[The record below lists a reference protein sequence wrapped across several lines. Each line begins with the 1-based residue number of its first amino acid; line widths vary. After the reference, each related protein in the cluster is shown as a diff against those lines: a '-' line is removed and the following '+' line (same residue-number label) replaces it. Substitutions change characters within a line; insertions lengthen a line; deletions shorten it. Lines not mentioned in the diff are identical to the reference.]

1 MKIAYVTIFDPSDVH
16 AWSGLGVYIL
26 RALEDTGFQT
36 ETIGNLRY
44 QLDLIY
50 KIKEVLYPRLLSK
63 TYRMLWDPILLRSF
77 ARQVERALAATDYDM
92 VFSIWTN
99 PIAYLR
105 TEKPIA
111 FWGDATFAGLM
122 DYYPHYSNLCAETI
136 RGANRAEDLA
146 LLKCR
151 LAIYSSEWA
160 ANTAIQHYGVDPAKV
175 KVVPFG
181 ANINSSRTIQD
192 IERIIQNK
200 NSEVCRL
207 LFVGVDWFR
216 KGGDIAVEVAAELNQ
231 LGVRTEL
238 HIVGCDPPGKMPGFV
253 KAHGFISKTSQAGRH
268 FLDVLF
274 SQSHFIILPSR
285 ADCTPVVFPEAGSF
299 GLPCLATRVGGIPT
313 VIRDGVNGQTFAVD
327 QMPGACC
334 DYVERLWSSKQ
345 EYAQLALSS
354 FQEYAERL
362 NWGTAGRTVSELL
375 RECCP

>member
-1 MKIAYVTIFDPSDVH
+1 
-16 AWSGLGVYIL
+16 
-26 RALEDTGFQT
+26 
-36 ETIGNLRY
+36 
-44 QLDLIY
+44 
-50 KIKEVLYPRLLSK
+50 
-63 TYRMLWDPILLRSF
+63 
-77 ARQVERALAATDYDM
+77 